1 MKARLFS
8 AAAVLGALGTGFCCL
23 GPVIFSFLGVSAMA
37 SLTTLR
43 YIVPYRNLFLAITAV
58 ALGLGFWSVIAR
70 CGRAT
75 RVEWA
80 VLGGSTLAVIG
91 LLAYTISVEGPPRLW

>member
-43 YIVPYRNLFLAITAV
+43 
-58 ALGLGFWSVIAR
+58 
-70 CGRAT
+70 
-75 RVEWA
+75 
-80 VLGGSTLAVIG
+80 
-91 LLAYTISVEGPPRLW
+91 